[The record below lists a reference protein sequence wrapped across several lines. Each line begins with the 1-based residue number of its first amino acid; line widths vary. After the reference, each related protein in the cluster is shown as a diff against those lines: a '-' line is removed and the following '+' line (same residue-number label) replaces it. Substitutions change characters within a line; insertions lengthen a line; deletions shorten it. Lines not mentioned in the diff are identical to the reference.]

1 MRRLLIFIK
10 EPVSGQVKT
19 RLAVEIGADAA
30 CHVYR
35 RCVER
40 TLERLAVLRDDITLY
55 VEPAEATGRIQ
66 TWLGS
71 EWPVSP
77 QRGVTLGERMA
88 QAIDRAFKE
97 GMRRVAVIGTDSPWI
112 DHPLIEEA
120 FTAMEQA
127 DLVIGPA
134 RDGGYYLVGLARP
147 TPGLFQGMPWS
158 TSQVLDQT
166 LGKARALG
174 LSVSLLPEGYDVDRL
189 TDLQQWMQQDPHHGL
204 TVPLSTRRG
213 TAPRNRR
220 MSHA

>member
-1 MRRLLIFIK
+1 
-10 EPVSGQVKT
+10 
-19 RLAVEIGADAA
+19 
-30 CHVYR
+30 
-35 RCVER
+35 
-40 TLERLAVLRDDITLY
+40 
-55 VEPAEATGRIQ
+55 
-66 TWLGS
+66 
-71 EWPVSP
+71 
-77 QRGVTLGERMA
+77 MA

-112 DHPLIEEA
+112 DHPSIEEA

-213 TAPRNRR
+213 TAPRHRR

>member
-1 MRRLLIFIK
+1 MRRLLIFVK
-10 EPVSGQVKT
+10 EPVPGRVKT
-19 RLAVEIGADAA
+19 RLAAEIGADAA
-30 CHVYR
+30 CQVYR

-40 TLERLAVLRDDITLY
+40 TLERLSMLRNEITLCI
-55 VEPAEATGRIQ
+55 EPADATGRIQ
-66 TWLGS
+66 AWLGLA
-71 EWPVSP
+71 WPVLP
-77 QRGVTLGERMA
+77 QCGVTLGERMA

-97 GMRRVAVIGTDSPWI
+97 GVRRVAVIGTDSPWI

-120 FTAMEQA
+120 FAAMERA
-127 DLVIGPA
+127 DLVVGPA

-147 TPGLFQGMPWS
+147 TPGLFQGVPWS

-189 TDLQQWMQQDPHHGL
+189 TDLRQWMQEDPHHG
-204 TVPLSTRRG
+204 VAMPLSMKPE